1 MGSVVAGILI
11 IVCLLFTLGFRI
23 QRAQWRRHTAP
34 NKAPELRD
42 ENPKTTSNSG
52 DAYSKAELA
61 DAEYTRRLDRLHNG
75 AKPELEG
82 SKRPSSARGFFSTKP
97 VSNKGP
103 WQGAAELGTE
113 TSTSGPHELAGDSVL
128 RSRREPEVPGD
139 AEDST

>member
-11 IVCLLFTLGFRI
+11 IVCLLFSLGFRI
-23 QRAQWRRHTAP
+23 QRSQWRRHTAP

-42 ENPKTTSNSG
+42 ENPKATSNSG

-82 SKRPSSARGFFSTKP
+82 SKLPNSARGFFSTKP
-97 VSNKGP
+97 VSKKEP
-103 WQGAAELGTE
+103 WKVAAELGTE

-128 RSRREPEVPGD
+128 QSRREPGELRD
-139 AEDST
+139 ARDSS